1 MNQGLYMDVSII
13 LVSYNTKDL
22 TRDCLKSVYEKT
34 EGLEYDIWVVDNAS
48 SDGSP
53 QMIKEE
59 FRDVKLIIVFYPICK
74 SQKIAA

>member
-1 MNQGLYMDVSII
+1 MDVSII

-22 TRDCLKSVYEKT
+22 TRDCIKSVYEKT
-34 EGLEYDIWVVDNAS
+34 KDVSYNIFVVDNAS

-59 FRDVKLIIVFYPICK
+59 FPDVKLIESPENLGFGSVHY
-74 SQKIAA
+74 QQV